1 MSLTKNSDPPVPLS
15 SNLLKLMSIESMAYK
30 IYWGALNFY
39 DIQVEP
45 RKAASTLIHTLYFL
59 QIAIALCE
67 MSIAA
72 LKVLP

>member
-1 MSLTKNSDPPVPLS
+1 
-15 SNLLKLMSIESMAYK
+15 MSIESMAYK